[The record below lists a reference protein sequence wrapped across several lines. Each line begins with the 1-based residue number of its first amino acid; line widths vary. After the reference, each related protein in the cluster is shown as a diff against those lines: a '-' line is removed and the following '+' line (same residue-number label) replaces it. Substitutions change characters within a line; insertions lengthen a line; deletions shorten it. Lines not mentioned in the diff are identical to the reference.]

1 VSAREAIHSDNAP
14 VAIGT
19 YSQAIKAGNTV
30 WLSGQIPLDPVSM
43 DTAGDDIVTQTH
55 QVFKNLR
62 AVAEAAGGGLSQMV
76 KLNISMTD
84 LSHFAK
90 VNEVM
95 AQYFTLPYPAR
106 ACVGVASLPRNV
118 MIEIEAIMVLD

>member
-1 VSAREAIHSDNAP
+1 MSESIHSDHAP
-14 VAIGT
+14 AAIGT

-43 DTAGDDIVTQTH
+43 ETAGDDIETQTH

-62 AVAEAAGGGLSQMV
+62 AVAVAAGGDLDQMV

-90 VNEVM
+90 VNEIM
-95 AQYFTLPYPAR
+95 ADYFNQPYPAR
-106 ACVGVASLPRNV
+106 ACVGVAALPRNV
-118 MIEIEAIMVLD
+118 LIEIEAIMVLD

>member
-1 VSAREAIHSDNAP
+1 MSESIHSDHAP
-14 VAIGT
+14 AAIGT

-30 WLSGQIPLDPVSM
+30 WLSGQIPLDPATM
-43 DTAGDDIVTQTH
+43 ETAGDDIETQTH
-55 QVFKNLR
+55 QVFNNLR
-62 AVAEAAGGGLSQMV
+62 AVAVAAGGDLSQMV

-90 VNEVM
+90 VNEIM
-95 AQYFTLPYPAR
+95 ADYFSPPYPAR
-106 ACVGVASLPRNV
+106 ACVGVAALPRNV

>member
-1 VSAREAIHSDNAP
+1 MSESIHSDHAP
-14 VAIGT
+14 AAIGT

-43 DTAGDDIVTQTH
+43 ETAGDDIETQTH

-62 AVAEAAGGGLSQMV
+62 AVAVAAGGDLDQMV

-90 VNEVM
+90 VNEIM
-95 AQYFTLPYPAR
+95 ADYFSQPYPAR
-106 ACVGVASLPRNV
+106 ACVGVAALPRNV
-118 MIEIEAIMVLD
+118 LIEIEAIMVLD

>member
-95 AQYFTLPYPAR
+95 AEYFTLPYPAR